1 MDGKRKMDHAENGHY
16 EDLPYDTKRKPVF
29 PPFIADSL
37 SEASE
42 KANES
47 GGDINA
53 RLQILSEMSKRVQST
68 TPLSNLEVYK
78 QAGNIAPGLA
88 APSMTT
94 PESFLPQ
101 SFPGTIPSVPPV
113 NPYATPFANPQI
125 PYGGVPNFLDTQN
138 FNMQPPYPGMV
149 GTMPSY
155 ADEEEDASDSLPLS
169 LSSQSLVSQTQP
181 PRTSAHRPTMRE
193 RYAASGN
200 VTNGLQ
206 FTLPISSRKTYE
218 PEADDDSNDDMYS
231 DDESNADRWASRIDT
246 AALKEEV
253 LKYMNRCSTQDIAD
267 MTGCTLAEAEFMV
280 AKRPFADLESA
291 LVVKQPRPV
300 IPKGRRGRREKTPL
314 GPRLVG
320 ICMEIMRGYFVVD
333 ALIRQ
338 CEQLGGKIQRGVE
351 NWGLPSSSTFEEGET
366 SIVSFDQMKNIGTP
380 SNANF
385 ITSPPASFSQ
395 DVSLQ
400 DYQIIGINWLYLLYE
415 LKLAGIL
422 ADEMGLGKTCQ
433 TIAFFA
439 MLMDKNVNGP
449 HLVIAPA
456 STMENWLREFAKFC
470 PKLKIELYYGS
481 QIEREEIR
489 ERINSNKDSYN
500 VMLTTYRLAATSK
513 ADRLFLRNQKFNVC
527 IYDEGHYLKNRAS
540 ERYRH
545 LMSIPADF
553 RVLLTGTPLQNNLK
567 ELISLLAFILP
578 HVFDYGLKSLDVI
591 FTMKKS
597 PESDFERA
605 LLSEQ
610 RVSRAKMM
618 MAPFVLRRKKSQV
631 LDALPKKVRIIEFC
645 EFSEEERKR
654 YDEFANKQSVN
665 NLLDE
670 NVMKTNLDTNANLAK
685 KKSTAGFVLV
695 QLRKLA
701 DHPML
706 FRILYKDEILRKMA
720 KAIMNEP
727 QYKKANENYIFEDMQ
742 YMSDIELHNL
752 CGKFSTIQ
760 PFQLKD
766 EPWMN
771 ATKVRKL
778 KTLLENAIA
787 RGDRIVLFSQFTQV
801 LDILQLVMK
810 SLNLKFLRFDGSTQV
825 DFRQDLI
832 DQFYADESINVFLL
846 STKAGGFGINLACAN
861 MVILYDVSFNPFDDL
876 QAEDRAHRVGQKKE
890 VTVIKFV
897 VKNTIEEHI
906 QRLANAKIALD
917 ATLSEKDNEKAESE
931 ETD

>member
-1 MDGKRKMDHAENGHY
+1 MDGKRKIEHTADGTHY
-16 EDLPYDTKRKPVF
+16 DATSNVKRKPIF

-37 SEASE
+37 SEATE
-42 KANES
+42 KANVM
-47 GGDINA
+47 GGGMNS
-53 RLQILSEMSKRVQST
+53 RLQILSEMSKRVQATAPISSLEHFKQLSDISPSFT
-68 TPLSNLEVYK
+68 SSANSINQPYNYSGSLENLVPTPS
-78 QAGNIAPGLA
+78 AGT
-88 APSMTT
+88 PSQFMDA
-94 PESFLPQ
+94 Q
-101 SFPGTIPSVPPV
+101 
-113 NPYATPFANPQI
+113 NPYGAVYNALSQFSETEPK
-125 PYGGVPNFLDTQN
+125 
-138 FNMQPPYPGMV
+138 
-149 GTMPSY
+149 MPSY
-155 ADEEEDASDSLPLS
+155 MDDEEASDSLPLS
-169 LSSQSLVSQTQP
+169 LSSQSLSSQVTNQKP
-181 PRTSAHRPTMRE
+181 APHRLTMRE
-193 RYAASGN
+193 RYAAN
-200 VTNGLQ
+200 NLTNGLQ
-206 FTLPISSRKTYE
+206 FTLPLSSRKTYE

-231 DDESNADRWASRIDT
+231 DDDSNADRWASRIDT

-253 LKYMNRCSTQDIAD
+253 LKYMNRCSTQDLAD

-280 AKRPFADLESA
+280 AKRPFPDLESA

-338 CEQLGGKIQRGVE
+338 CEQLGGKIQRGIE
-351 NWGLPSSSTFEEGET
+351 AWGLSNTATSDEGET
-366 SIVSFDQMKNIGTP
+366 SLVNFDQMKSFGTP
-380 SNANF
+380 ANSSF
-385 ITSPPASFSQ
+385 ITTPPASFSP
-395 DVSLQ
+395 DIKLQ

-433 TIAFFA
+433 TIAFFSL
-439 MLMDKNVNGP
+439 LMDKNINGP

-481 QIEREEIR
+481 QVEREEIR

-527 IYDEGHYLKNRAS
+527 VYDEGHYLKNRAS

-631 LDALPKKVRIIEFC
+631 LDALPKKTRIIEFC
-645 EFSEEERKR
+645 EFSEEERRR
-654 YDEFANKQSVN
+654 YDDFASKQSVN
-665 NLLDE
+665 SLLDE

-706 FRILYKDEILRKMA
+706 FRIHYKDDILRQMA

-727 QYKKANENYIFEDMQ
+727 QYKKANELYIFEDMQ

-752 CGKFSTIQ
+752 CCKFPSINS
-760 PFQLKD
+760 FQLKD
-766 EPWMN
+766 EPWMD

-778 KTLLENAIA
+778 KKLLTNAVEN
-787 RGDRIVLFSQFTQV
+787 GDRVVLFSQFTQV

-890 VTVIKFV
+890 VTVYKFV
-897 VKNTIEEHI
+897 VKDTIEEHI

-917 ATLSEKDNEKAESE
+917 ATLSGNAETVE
-931 ETD
+931 PER